1 MKTIRPFLYG
11 EKVKTIP
18 ISSIFS
24 YGYENGYT
32 AIYTNLRTRPF
43 LACASADEIAE
54 EMYGENDDKL

>member
-1 MKTIRPFLYG
+1 MG
-11 EKVKTIP
+11 EEVKTIP
-18 ISSIFS
+18 VSSIFS

-54 EMYGENDDKL
+54 EMYGENNGR

>member
-1 MKTIRPFLYG
+1 MRYIKPFLYG

-18 ISSIFS
+18 VSSIFS

-43 LACASADEIAE
+43 LATANQQEIAE
-54 EMYGENDDKL
+54 EIAGCHNGW